1 VPSPGTGTVIA
12 IGTLG
17 HYPEQHMGSVQRV
30 VRILTL
36 TGALLTASACGSLS
50 NILGG
55 LGGTQQ
61 QPQSGQING
70 TVRSV
75 DPNNQRINV
84 QDNSNGQSY
93 WIQYDNRTQVVYRGQ
108 SYPAN
113 SIRQNDNV
121 SATIQNNGNNNYYAS
136 YVQIN

>member
-1 VPSPGTGTVIA
+1 
-12 IGTLG
+12 
-17 HYPEQHMGSVQRV
+17 MGSVQRV

-36 TGALLTASACGSLS
+36 IGALVMVSACNGALS

-55 LGGTQQ
+55 LGGNTQQ

-70 TVRSV
+70 VVRSV
-75 DPNNQRINV
+75 DPNNQRINI
-84 QDNSNGQSY
+84 QDNSSGQSY
-93 WIQYDNRTQVVYRGQ
+93 WVQYDNRTQVVYRGQ
-108 SYPAN
+108 AYPAN

-121 SATIQNNGNNNYYAS
+121 SVTIQNNGNNNYYAS

>member
-1 VPSPGTGTVIA
+1 
-12 IGTLG
+12 
-17 HYPEQHMGSVQRV
+17 MGSVQRIS
-30 VRILTL
+30 RILTL
-36 TGALLTASACGSLS
+36 TAALLTAGACGSLS

-55 LGGTQQ
+55 MGGGTQQ
-61 QPQSGQING
+61 QQQSGQING
-70 TVRSV
+70 VVRSV

-93 WIQYDNRTQVVYRGQ
+93 WIQYDSRTQVVYRGQ
-108 SYPAN
+108 GYPAN

-121 SATIQNNGNNNYYAS
+121 SVTIQNNGNNNYYAS

>member
-1 VPSPGTGTVIA
+1 
-12 IGTLG
+12 
-17 HYPEQHMGSVQRV
+17 MGSVQRV
-30 VRILTL
+30 LRILTF
-36 TGALLTASACGSLS
+36 TAALLTASACGSLS

-55 LGGTQQ
+55 LGGGNQQ

-70 TVRSV
+70 VVRSV
-75 DPNNQRINV
+75 DPNNQRINI
-84 QDNSNGQSY
+84 QDNSSRQSY
-93 WIQYDNRTQVVYRGQ
+93 WVQYDNRTQVVYRGQ

-121 SATIQNNGNNNYYAS
+121 SVTIQNNGNNNYYAS

>member
-1 VPSPGTGTVIA
+1 
-12 IGTLG
+12 
-17 HYPEQHMGSVQRV
+17 MGSIQRV
-30 VRILTL
+30 ARILTL
-36 TGALLTASACGSLS
+36 TGALFTAGACGTLS

-55 LGGTQQ
+55 IGGTQQ

-113 SIRQNDNV
+113 SIRQGDNV
-121 SATIQNNGNNNYYAS
+121 SVTIQNNGNNNYYAS

>member
-1 VPSPGTGTVIA
+1 MV
-12 IGTLG
+12 
-17 HYPEQHMGSVQRV
+17 SVQRV
-30 VRILTL
+30 ARILTL
-36 TGALLTASACGSLS
+36 SGALLTAGGCNGALS

-55 LGGTQQ
+55 LGGGTQQ

-70 TVRSV
+70 IVRGV
-75 DPNNQRINV
+75 DLNNQRINI
-84 QDNSNGQSY
+84 QDNSSGQSY
-93 WIQYDNRTQVVYRGQ
+93 WVQYDNRTQVSYRNQ

-113 SIRQNDNV
+113 AIRQGDNV